1 MRPIKH
7 CMAKIFK
14 IKPFLGCLL
23 LICGLPLVLSSQS
36 TASPFDLIPRVKGVE
51 EDSTIAIAT
60 SSNPFDIVKTR
71 PINRPVRRTEGFSID
86 QSARPL
92 TLKEKESIYQRF
104 IFITVLVMLI
114 MLTLI
119 VTIFRILIEKV
130 WKAFIND
137 NLLNQ
142 LLREQGTG
150 ITLAYIVLYFMFFIN
165 AGVFTFL
172 ATKQFGVELAG
183 NNIGGLFICIGGIL
197 GFFMAKH
204 ALLKI
209 VGFTF
214 PVQREVTAY
223 NFTII
228 VFNIIIGFFL
238 VPAVLFT
245 AYAPESATKYVVYG
259 TGGLLAAMYLF
270 MSLRGL
276 FIANRFIAW
285 HKFHF
290 LLYLCAVEIAPLLI
304 VAKFLF
310 NQKGV

>member
-1 MRPIKH
+1 
-7 CMAKIFK
+7 MARIYKI
-14 IKPFLGCLL
+14 LGCTY
-23 LICGLPLVLSSQS
+23 LILFFCLPQAAVAQS
-36 TASPFDLIPRVKGVE
+36 TASPFDLIPRIKGVE
-51 EDSTIAIAT
+51 EDSTIAIT
-60 SSNPFDIVKTR
+60 NSSNPFDIKKTR
-71 PINRPVRRTEGFSID
+71 PINRPSRKTEGFIIE
-86 QSARPL
+86 QTAKPL
-92 TLKEKESIYQRF
+92 TLKEKVSHYRRF
-104 IFITVLVMLI
+104 LFITILVMLI

-150 ITLAYIVLYFMFFIN
+150 ITLAYLILYSMFFVN
-165 AGVFTFL
+165 AGIFTFL
-172 ATKQFGVELAG
+172 VAKQF
-183 NNIGGLFICIGGIL
+183 NIEPAPTNTGGLFLCIGGIL
-197 GFFMAKH
+197 AFFLLKH
-204 ALLKI
+204 AMLKV

-214 PVQREVTAY
+214 PVQKEVAAY

-228 VFNIIIGFFL
+228 VFNIIVGFFL
-238 VPAVLFT
+238 VPAVLFA
-245 AYAPESATKYVVYG
+245 AYAPPTTIKYVIYGTVGLLSAT
-259 TGGLLAAMYLF
+259 YLF

-304 VAKFLF
+304 VTKLLL
-310 NQKGV
+310 NQEGG

>member
-1 MRPIKH
+1 
-7 CMAKIFK
+7 
-14 IKPFLGCLL
+14 
-23 LICGLPLVLSSQS
+23 
-36 TASPFDLIPRVKGVE
+36 
-51 EDSTIAIAT
+51 
-60 SSNPFDIVKTR
+60 
-71 PINRPVRRTEGFSID
+71 
-86 QSARPL
+86 
-92 TLKEKESIYQRF
+92 
-104 IFITVLVMLI
+104 MLI

-150 ITLAYIVLYFMFFIN
+150 ITLAYLILYFMFFIN

-172 ATKQFGVELAG
+172 ATKQFGIELAG
-183 NNIGGLFICIGGIL
+183 NNIGGLLICIGGIL
-197 GFFMAKH
+197 GFFLVKH
-204 ALLKI
+204 SLLKI

-214 PVQREVTAY
+214 PVQKEVAAY

-245 AYAPESATKYVVYG
+245 AYAPESAIKYVIYG
-259 TGGLLAAMYLF
+259 TVGLLVSMYLF